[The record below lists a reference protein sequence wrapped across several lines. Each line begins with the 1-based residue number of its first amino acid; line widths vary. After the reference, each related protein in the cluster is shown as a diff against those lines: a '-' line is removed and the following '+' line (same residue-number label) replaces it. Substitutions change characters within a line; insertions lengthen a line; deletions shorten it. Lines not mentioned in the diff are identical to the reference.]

1 MSALAWLSR
10 ESDSVTQVEIAN
22 LSIADRMMVS
32 KVLRT
37 LENNLLAFNTDMLKL
52 IEKNKNG

>member
-10 ESDSVTQVEIAN
+10 ENDSVTQVEIAN
-22 LSIADRMMVS
+22 LSNADRMMVS